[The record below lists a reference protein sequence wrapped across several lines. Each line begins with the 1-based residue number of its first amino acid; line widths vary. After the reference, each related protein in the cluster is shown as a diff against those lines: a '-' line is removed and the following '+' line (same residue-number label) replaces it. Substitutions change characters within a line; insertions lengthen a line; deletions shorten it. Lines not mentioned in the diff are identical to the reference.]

1 MIVSSCFGVFFPPQ
15 NLIHF
20 RLDDMLGKLESELGM
35 ERVPGQVKRIS
46 DCKETSTVLSKTA
59 PIRARMQHSQQLLFR
74 MWLRNRQPVSKQL
87 QSNLDWLHS
96 PSDSL
101 VKVWVSLQLGTRL
114 NWLSTGCQLVAI
126 LFLFLCQSK
135 VAEHLCQ
142 LNCYSLATMS
152 LFVEEFLKF
161 LFFMLFADLSQ

>member
-74 MWLRNRQPVSKQL
+74 M
-87 QSNLDWLHS
+87 
-96 PSDSL
+96 
-101 VKVWVSLQLGTRL
+101 
-114 NWLSTGCQLVAI
+114 
-126 LFLFLCQSK
+126 
-135 VAEHLCQ
+135 
-142 LNCYSLATMS
+142 
-152 LFVEEFLKF
+152 
-161 LFFMLFADLSQ
+161 

>member
-1 MIVSSCFGVFFPPQ
+1 MIAQQATCLQTIAVQLG
-15 NLIHF
+15 LIAF
-20 RLDDMLGKLESELGM
+20 TL
-35 ERVPGQVKRIS
+35 
-46 DCKETSTVLSKTA
+46 
-59 PIRARMQHSQQLLFR
+59 
-74 MWLRNRQPVSKQL
+74 RQPGEGL
-87 QSNLDWLHS
+87 
-96 PSDSL
+96 SL
-101 VKVWVSLQLGTRL
+101 FAIGDT
-114 NWLSTGCQLVAI
+114 TQLVAI